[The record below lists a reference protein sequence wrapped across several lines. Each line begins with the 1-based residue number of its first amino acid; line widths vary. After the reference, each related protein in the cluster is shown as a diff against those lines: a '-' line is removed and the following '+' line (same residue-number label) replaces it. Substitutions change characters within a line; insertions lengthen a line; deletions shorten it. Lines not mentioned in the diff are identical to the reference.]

1 MPETATRP
9 PGPNATAIQSVAR
22 ACVLL
27 EQLAGLRVAGVVQ
40 LSAATGLR
48 PATVHR
54 LLRALCAAGVV
65 TQDPATRLYQPTLRL
80 FEWGQ
85 AAVLRLQVREVAKPF
100 LQSLAAEVKETATL
114 GLREGADVIYVEW
127 IPGRHLIQPRVHI
140 GARVPAY
147 RSSLGQCLLA
157 WLSDDERRR
166 LLHGRPLVRGG
177 PNTLLS
183 VAAIE
188 QRLAEVRA
196 RGYAIDNEE
205 HAAGVRA
212 VGAPLHDAAGRVVAA
227 IGLGAPASRMPP
239 RRIAQLGQRLI
250 EVAHTIS
257 SHLGY
262 SAGAT
267 PQSATR

>member
-1 MPETATRP
+1 MPETPVPRAGP
-9 PGPNATAIQSVAR
+9 PGAAIQSVAR
-22 ACVLL
+22 ACALL
-27 EQLAGLRVAGVVQ
+27 EQLAL
-40 LSAATGLR
+40 L

-54 LLRALCAAGVV
+54 LLRALCAAGLV
-65 TQDPATRLYQPTLRL
+65 TQDATTRLYHPTLRL

-114 GLREGADVIYVEW
+114 GLREGADVIYIEW
-127 IPGRHLIQPRVHI
+127 IPGHHLIQPRVHI

-157 WLSDDERRR
+157 WLPDDERRR
-166 LLHGRPLVRGG
+166 LLHSRPLVRGG

-188 QRLAEVRA
+188 QRLTEVRA
-196 RGYAIDNEE
+196 RGYAIDDEE
-205 HAAGVRA
+205 HAAGARA
-212 VGAPLHDAAGRVVAA
+212 VGAPLRDAAGRVVAA
-227 IGLGAPASRMPP
+227 IGLVAPTSRMPP
-239 RRIAQLGQRLI
+239 RRIAALGQRLI

-267 PQSATR
+267 PLSTAR

>member
-1 MPETATRP
+1 MPETPVPRAGP
-9 PGPNATAIQSVAR
+9 PGAAIQSVAR
-22 ACVLL
+22 ACALL
-27 EQLAGLRVAGVVQ
+27 EQLALLRAAGVVQ
-40 LSAATGLR
+40 LAAATDLR

-54 LLRALCAAGVV
+54 LLRALCAAGLV
-65 TQDPATRLYQPTLRL
+65 TQDATTRLYHPTLRL

-114 GLREGADVIYVEW
+114 GLREGADVIYIEW
-127 IPGRHLIQPRVHI
+127 IPGHHLIQPRVHI

-157 WLSDDERRR
+157 WLPDDERRR
-166 LLHGRPLVRGG
+166 LLHSRPLVRGG

-188 QRLAEVRA
+188 QRLTEVRA
-196 RGYAIDNEE
+196 RGYAIDDEE

-212 VGAPLHDAAGRVVAA
+212 VGAPLRDAAGRVVAA
-227 IGLGAPASRMPP
+227 IGLGAPTSRMPP
-239 RRIAQLGQRLI
+239 RRIAALGQRLI

-267 PQSATR
+267 PLSTAR